1 VWRPSP
7 TRRAGPAII
16 GRVRKGRVMN
26 NDVEIQAHRSSGLR
40 MAWVLT
46 AAGLRMQWIQ
56 ASVENQ
62 TAIVE
67 IDAARQQQP
76 ALAA

>member
-1 VWRPSP
+1 
-7 TRRAGPAII
+7 
-16 GRVRKGRVMN
+16 MN

-46 AAGLRMQWIQ
+46 AAGLRMRWIQ

>member
-1 VWRPSP
+1 
-7 TRRAGPAII
+7 
-16 GRVRKGRVMN
+16 MN
-26 NDVEIQAHRSSGLR
+26 NDVEIKAHRSSGIS

-56 ASVENQ
+56 AGVEHQ
-62 TAIVE
+62 TALVE